1 MLNQENYKIQQFLV
15 HLFNVDTSY
24 STCFHLTEPMLYQLF
39 IEQDHQE
46 SQRED
51 FTSFVEQYQMI
62 YRKEFKP
69 ISARTNLNQQSLDN
83 VKPFTYPSNSYVW
96 IKAKQKK
103 LKQQLTEQASRE
115 KSISTQKQSRSNQAI
130 VYESLQLNPPKQMK
144 NNILIQSPKIVKK
157 GSNSL
162 TFGLNSRNRNLEN
175 DLKQSLKTPQFKQ
188 PRFSEFKKGNSLER
202 QKDSLKFV
210 GKSKLTKES
219 IPQSHIQRLRSLSGT
234 EKLAA
239 HQLII
244 GTINEINQLVHKME
258 EPKLDRIQS
267 EESPAVQVP
276 SRLGIVPAKLISIDV
291 KKYKQ

>member
-24 STCFHLTEPMLYQLF
+24 STCFHLTEPMLYQVF
-39 IEQDHQE
+39 IEQVHQE
-46 SQRED
+46 DQRQD

-62 YRKEFKP
+62 YRKEFRP
-69 ISARTNLNQQSLDN
+69 LSTRTHLHQQSLDN

-96 IKAKQKK
+96 IKAKQNK
-103 LKQQLTEQASRE
+103 LKQQLTEQTSKE
-115 KSISTQKQSRSNQAI
+115 KSISTQKQSRQNQYI
-130 VYESLQLNPPKQMK
+130 VYESLQLNTPKQIK
-144 NNILIQSPKIVKK
+144 NTLLITTPRIFKK
-157 GSNSL
+157 TSNSM
-162 TFGLNSRNRNLEN
+162 TFDLNSRNRNQEN
-175 DLKQSLKTPQFKQ
+175 DQKQSIKTPQFKQ
-188 PRFSEFKKGNSLER
+188 TRFSESKKGNSLER
-202 QKDSLKFV
+202 QKDSLKFSN
-210 GKSKLTKES
+210 KTKITKETPS
-219 IPQSHIQRLRSLSGT
+219 QSHIQRLRSLSGT

-267 EESPAVQVP
+267 EESPSLQVP
-276 SRLGIVPAKLISIDV
+276 SRIGVMPAKLISIDV

>member
-46 SQRED
+46 NQRQD

-69 ISARTNLNQQSLDN
+69 ISARTHLNQQSLDN

-115 KSISTQKQSRSNQAI
+115 KSISTQKQSRSNQPI
-130 VYESLQLNPPKQMK
+130 VYESLQLNTPKQIK
-144 NNILIQSPKIVKK
+144 NNMLIQSPKIFKK
-157 GSNSL
+157 GSNSM
-162 TFGLNSRNRNLEN
+162 TFELNSRNRNQDN

-188 PRFSEFKKGNSLER
+188 TRISESKKVNSVER

-210 GKSKLTKES
+210 GRSKLTKES

-267 EESPAVQVP
+267 EESPGVQVP
-276 SRLGIVPAKLISIDV
+276 TRLGIVPAKLISIDV